1 MSAEFDPTAA
11 FEQVMALSH
20 DNPQFFFEHVL
31 NAKPRRW
38 QRELHEEIRQRLARG
53 ERHLQIHV
61 RAAHGA
67 GKGFES
73 AGLVLWWQST
83 RPGARCLT
91 TAPNWRDVEQL
102 LWAEIRTLYAGSLL
116 KIAGIGRMLTTM
128 WDCDNGWFA
137 TGASSDKPENLEGQH
152 SLIAACRVVDEAKAV
167 PDPVFTATEGLLS
180 SMETLD
186 VWISTPSARI
196 GKFYERDLTAGPE
209 LIRRVVTIEDLIA
222 DGVPG
227 ALRWK
232 QQALIEYGG
241 EDNFEYQS
249 RAMANY
255 IDNAEGMLFPF
266 SWVERAMMSD
276 EERIKAGLRA
286 FHVTGKW
293 PTLGFDVAGSIAG
306 DENAVAVTFGP
317 DSLMRYEITDIYHWH
332 ELDTMVSKDRAVEYG
347 VQHKARCLRAD
358 VQGLG
363 KAVCDAIIREKT
375 ERGLAGKPLP
385 FFVEEYRSADP
396 AKDPERF
403 LNAKAENA
411 WAMRLALE
419 KDMIRLPKQ
428 ATLRKQMAAM
438 KYEVRNGKIRVID
451 PDDSPDHWDAVLM
464 GIGGPLRSVSKGD
477 IGGTPDPNPWGP
489 IRKDQSWA
497 NPPGWRA

>member
-1 MSAEFDPTAA
+1 
-11 FEQVMALSH
+11 MAISH
-20 DNPQFFFEHVL
+20 DNPQFFFENVL
-31 NAKPRRW
+31 NVKPRRW
-38 QRELHEEIRQRLARG
+38 QRELHEEIRRRLARG
-53 ERHLQIHV
+53 ERHIQIHV

-167 PDPVFTATEGLLS
+167 PDPVFVSTEGLLS

-196 GKFYERDLTAGPE
+196 GKFYERDMNGGPE
-209 LIRRVVTIEDLIA
+209 LIRKVVTIEDLIA
-222 DGVPG
+222 DDVPG

-232 QQALIEYGG
+232 QNAIIEYGG
-241 EDNFEYQS
+241 IDNFEYQS
-249 RAMANY
+249 RAMAEY

-266 SWVERAMMSD
+266 SWVERAMLND
-276 EERIKAGLRA
+276 QERIEKGLRV
-286 FHVTGKW
+286 FHVTGKQ
-293 PTLGFDVAGSIAG
+293 PTLGYDVAGSVAG
-306 DENAVAVTFGP
+306 DENAVAAVLGP
-317 DSLMRYEITDIYHWH
+317 DSLMRYEITDLWHWH
-332 ELDTMVSKDRAVEYG
+332 DLDTMVAKDKVVELG
-347 VQHKARCLRAD
+347 QNAKARCVRGD

-363 KAVCDAIIREKT
+363 KAVMDALRREIADRKNKHGVT
-375 ERGLAGKPLP
+375 PIP
-385 FFVEEYRSADP
+385 WFVEEYRSADP
-396 AKDPERF
+396 AEDPERF

-419 KDMIRLPKQ
+419 KDLIRLPKLP
-428 ATLRKQMAAM
+428 TLRRQMAAI
-438 KYEVRNGKIRVID
+438 KYEVRNGKIRIVD

-464 GIGGPLRSVSKGD
+464 GIGGVYHSLSPSD
-477 IGGTPDPNPWGP
+477 IGGTHDPNTWGP
-489 IRKDQSWA
+489 IPKDQSWTRA
-497 NPPGWRA
+497 PGWRP